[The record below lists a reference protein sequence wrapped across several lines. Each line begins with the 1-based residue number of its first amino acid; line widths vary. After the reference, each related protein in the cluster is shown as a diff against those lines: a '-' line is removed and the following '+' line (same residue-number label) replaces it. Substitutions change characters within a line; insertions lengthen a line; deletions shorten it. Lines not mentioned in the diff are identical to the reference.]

1 MDCALNPC
9 HNEGTCIEEA
19 FGYKCKCLQGF
30 TGDHCD
36 TGWISNVYS
45 HLIIFFCALMIVPV
59 TFAKALVTS
68 SAKFYR

>member
-19 FGYKCKCLQGF
+19 FGYKCKCLQEF
-30 TGDHCD
+30 TGDDCD
-36 TGWISNVYS
+36 TGWISNV
-45 HLIIFFCALMIVPV
+45 LFLFDNLFCALIIVPV

-68 SAKFYR
+68 SSKFYR